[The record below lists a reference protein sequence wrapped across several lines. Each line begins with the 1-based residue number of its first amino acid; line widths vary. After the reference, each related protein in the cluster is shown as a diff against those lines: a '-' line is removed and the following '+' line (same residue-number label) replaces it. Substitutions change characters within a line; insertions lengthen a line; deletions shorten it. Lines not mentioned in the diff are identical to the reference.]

1 MIDTSRGTK
10 QLRKREQTSN
20 VKEINALLEISK
32 AVSSGFYLE
41 DVLRLIVTVTA
52 NVMDSKIC
60 SLWILDEKDKKL
72 KLKATQSISEEYL
85 KERSLA
91 MGEGVVGYVALHNK
105 PMAILNVFKDPLYKE
120 KELARREGLVSML
133 SVPMC
138 IKNRVI
144 GVINCYTSYPH
155 PFSKMEEEMLTTVAN
170 QAAICIDNSGL
181 METLDIDEILR
192 LVLEGVTKNIGF
204 DRARLYL
211 VNEKENVLECRMAV
225 GVDED
230 RIKGVVLS
238 LEKNDSVVA
247 RSIFEKKPFVIPDAQ
262 KDPRV
267 NPVMKEKFNLHS
279 LVVIP
284 LFAKD
289 RALGAIAADHIE
301 PGKNITKQTIE
312 SVMTFAQQAGLAIH
326 NAFMYQELKTFSQQ
340 MEEKIQRTT
349 ADLRKT
355 EAQLIRSEKLAA
367 LGQLAAGIAHEIRN
381 PLTSINILIHSLRE
395 KPSDEEH
402 HREDLRVIEE
412 EIRRINEIVN
422 QFLRFAKPAPPLL
435 QEADVL
441 SLFEETLQLLKP
453 QIEKQRISVQK
464 EFHSLPPTVLDREQ
478 MKQVILNLLLNA
490 LQAMPGGGRLRLSGQ
505 VLEDNR
511 WIQLSVQDTGVGI
524 PPEDMNKL
532 FDPFFSTKE
541 GGVGLGLSIAH
552 RIIDQH
558 RGKIQMES
566 TPGQGTLFTLW
577 LPISQEEDD
586 GNRSNRR

>member
-1 MIDTSRGTK
+1 MIDTSLGAKR
-10 QLRKREQTSN
+10 LRKRKQTSN
-20 VKEINALLEISK
+20 VKEINALFEVSK

-91 MGEGVVGYVALHNK
+91 MGEGVVGYVAFHNK
-105 PMAILNVFKDPLYKE
+105 PMAILNVLKDPLYKE
-120 KELARREGLVSML
+120 KELAGREGLVSML

-170 QAAICIDNSGL
+170 QAAICIENSGL

-211 VNEKENVLECRMAV
+211 VNEKKNILECKMAV

-238 LEKNDSVVA
+238 LEQSDSVVA
-247 RSIFEKKPFVIPDAQ
+247 RSIFERKPFVIPDAQ
-262 KDPRV
+262 NDPRV
-267 NPVMKEKFNLHS
+267 NPIMKEKFNLHS
-279 LVVIP
+279 LIVIP

-301 PGKNITKQTIE
+301 PGKNITKQTLE

-326 NAFMYQELKTFSQQ
+326 NAFMYQELKTFSRQ

-412 EIRRINEIVN
+412 EIHRINEIVG

>member
-1 MIDTSRGTK
+1 M
-10 QLRKREQTSN
+10 RKRKQAPN

-32 AVSSGFYLE
+32 AISSGFYLG

-52 NVMDSKIC
+52 NLMDSKVC
-60 SLWILDEKDKKL
+60 SLWILDEKDQRL

-85 KERSLA
+85 QERSLA
-91 MGEGVVGYVALHNK
+91 MGEGVVGYVAFHNK
-105 PMAILNVFKDPLYKE
+105 PMAILDVLKDPLYKE
-120 KELARREGLVSML
+120 KDLARREGLVSML

-138 IKNRVI
+138 IKSRVV

-155 PFSKMEEEMLTTVAN
+155 PFSKTEEEMLTTVAN

-211 VNEKENVLECRMAV
+211 VNEKKNALECRMAV

-230 RIKGVVLS
+230 KIRGVVLP
-238 LEKNDSVVA
+238 LDKEDSVVA
-247 RSIFEKKPFVIPDAQ
+247 RSIFDKKPFVIPDAQ

-267 NPVMKEKFNLHS
+267 NPLTKEKFNLHS

-284 LFAKD
+284 LLAKD
-289 RALGAIAADHIE
+289 RALGAIAADHVE
-301 PGKNITKQTIE
+301 AGKNITKQTLE

-326 NAFMYQELKTFSQQ
+326 NAFMYQEIKAFSQQ
-340 MEEKIQRTT
+340 VEEKMQQTT

-395 KPSDEEH
+395 KPSDEEV

-412 EIRRINEIVN
+412 EIHRINEIVD

-435 QEADVL
+435 QEADLV

-453 QIEKQRISVQK
+453 QIEKQRITVQK
-464 EFHSLPPTVLDREQ
+464 EFNALPSTVLDREQ
-478 MKQVILNLLLNA
+478 MKQVVLNLLLNA
-490 LQAMPGGGRLRLSGQ
+490 LQAMSGGGLLRLSGQ

-558 RGKIQMES
+558 RGKIQIES

-577 LPISQEEDD
+577 LPISRGVND
-586 GNRSNRR
+586 GNRSDRR

>member
-1 MIDTSRGTK
+1 M
-10 QLRKREQTSN
+10 RKRKQTPN
-20 VKEINALLEISK
+20 VKEINALLEVSK
-32 AVSSGFYLE
+32 AISSGFYLG

-52 NVMDSKIC
+52 NLMDSKIC
-60 SLWILDEKDKKL
+60 SLWILDEKDQRL

-91 MGEGVVGYVALHNK
+91 MGEGVVGYVASHNK
-105 PMAILNVFKDPLYKE
+105 PVAILDVLKDPLYKE

-138 IKNRVI
+138 IKSRVV

-211 VNEKENVLECRMAV
+211 VNEKKNILECKMAV

-238 LEKNDSVVA
+238 LDKNDSVVA
-247 RSIFEKKPFVIPDAQ
+247 RSIFEKKPFVIPEAQ
-262 KDPRV
+262 NDPRV

-289 RALGAIAADHIE
+289 KALGAIAADHVE
-301 PGKNITKQTIE
+301 AGRSITKQTLE

-340 MEEKIQRTT
+340 MEEKIQQTT

-381 PLTSINILIHSLRE
+381 PLTSINILIHSLRD
-395 KPSDEEH
+395 KPSDEERH
-402 HREDLRVIEE
+402 QEDLRVIEE
-412 EIRRINEIVN
+412 EIHRINEIVD

-464 EFHSLPPTVLDREQ
+464 EFPSLPPTVLDREQ

-511 WIQLSVQDTGVGI
+511 WIQLSIQDTGVGI

-577 LPISQEEDD
+577 LPISQEVND
-586 GNRSNRR
+586 GNRSDRR

>member
-1 MIDTSRGTK
+1 M
-10 QLRKREQTSN
+10 RKRKQTPN
-20 VKEINALLEISK
+20 VKEINALLEVSK
-32 AVSSGFYLE
+32 AISSGFYLG

-52 NVMDSKIC
+52 NLMDSKIC
-60 SLWILDEKDKKL
+60 SLWILDEKDQRL
-72 KLKATQSISEEYL
+72 KLKATQSMSEEYL

-91 MGEGVVGYVALHNK
+91 MGEGVVGTVAAHNK
-105 PMAILNVFKDPLYKE
+105 PVAILDVLKDPLYKE

-138 IKNRVI
+138 IKSRVV

-192 LVLEGVTKNIGF
+192 LVLQGVTKNIGF

-211 VNEKENVLECRMAV
+211 VNEKKNILECKMAV

-238 LEKNDSVVA
+238 LDKNDSVVA
-247 RSIFEKKPFVIPDAQ
+247 RSIFEKKPFVIPEAQ
-262 KDPRV
+262 NDPRV
-267 NPVMKEKFNLHS
+267 NPLMKEKFNLHS

-289 RALGAIAADHIE
+289 KALGAIAADHVE
-301 PGKNITKQTIE
+301 AGRSITKQTLE

-395 KPSDEEH
+395 KPSDEER

-412 EIRRINEIVN
+412 EIHRINEIVD

-441 SLFEETLQLLKP
+441 SLFEETLHLLKP
-453 QIEKQRISVQK
+453 QIEKQRISVREGVSFPSPYGPRPGADETGDPQ
-464 EFHSLPPTVLDREQ
+464 PPPQRPSSHARGRPLAVVR
-478 MKQVILNLLLNA
+478 A
-490 LQAMPGGGRLRLSGQ
+490 GPGGQPMDPTLDPGHGGRDS
-505 VLEDNR
+505 
-511 WIQLSVQDTGVGI
+511 
-524 PPEDMNKL
+524 P
-532 FDPFFSTKE
+532 
-541 GGVGLGLSIAH
+541 
-552 RIIDQH
+552 
-558 RGKIQMES
+558 RGHEQ
-566 TPGQGTLFTLW
+566 TL
-577 LPISQEEDD
+577 
-586 GNRSNRR
+586 

>member
-1 MIDTSRGTK
+1 M
-10 QLRKREQTSN
+10 RKRKQTSN
-20 VKEINALLEISK
+20 VKEINALFEVSK

-85 KERSLA
+85 QERSLA
-91 MGEGVVGYVALHNK
+91 MGEGVVGYVASHNK
-105 PMAILNVFKDPLYKE
+105 PIAILDVLKDPLYKE

-211 VNEKENVLECRMAV
+211 VNEKKNVLECRMAV

-238 LEKNDSVVA
+238 LEKSDSVAA

-262 KDPRV
+262 NDPRV
-267 NPVMKEKFNLHS
+267 NPVMKKKFNLHS

-301 PGKNITKQTIE
+301 PGKNITKQMLE

-381 PLTSINILIHSLRE
+381 PLTSINILIHSLRD

-412 EIRRINEIVN
+412 EIHRINEIVD
-422 QFLRFAKPAPPLL
+422 QFLRFARPAPPLL

-464 EFHSLPPTVLDREQ
+464 EFQLLPQTILDREQ

-524 PPEDMNKL
+524 PAEDMNKL

-577 LPISQEEDD
+577 LPISQKEDD
-586 GNRSNRR
+586 GNRSYRR